1 MGEREYESVRR
12 YFRPDELAAMHEE
25 LVQFVGTVKDL
36 RAEKAQSNVSMNAA
50 IKASEKAVWD
60 CQEKLAN
67 GYEVIDVEVISV
79 MDAPEHGQKEI
90 RRVDTNEVVRTEPM
104 TARERQQSFGFQE
117 PEP

>member
-1 MGEREYESVRR
+1 MV
-12 YFRPDELAAMHEE
+12 
-25 LVQFVGTVKDL
+25 
-36 RAEKAQSNVSMNAA
+36 
-50 IKASEKAVWD
+50 
-60 CQEKLAN
+60 
-67 GYEVIDVEVISV
+67 SV